1 MERGSFT
8 PRVGWSQ
15 VDTTLWVYKHMATET
30 FPCFP
35 VSWHKGSS
43 QILHSIL
50 PASVS
55 LKSLPM
61 PRSFTLCILFGDQQ
75 TSDPRL
81 QDFCKSGYK
90 TLHLS
95 KCVLGRL
102 SIIQLQRSGGT
113 FPLRAQTPT
122 KDELHGQASASSS
135 LCQHPLLFTPS
146 WHPGLLGERKRGSM
160 DHSSHVLGSQ
170 SAAWHMQG

>member
-1 MERGSFT
+1 
-8 PRVGWSQ
+8 
-15 VDTTLWVYKHMATET
+15 MATET

-43 QILHSIL
+43 QVLHSIL

-135 LCQHPLLFTPS
+135 SPLHSLLAPWPSRRKEEGQHGPLLPCS
-146 WHPGLLGERKRGSM
+146 GLSECSLAHAGLRRP
-160 DHSSHVLGSQ
+160 
-170 SAAWHMQG
+170 